1 MAKKI
6 CDFCG
11 KEIEGEMSF
20 SGESRIFSKGD
31 SKESKPVRICPD
43 CIKTCMNLIDEHNRK
58 KVTHK
63 HIDLTP
69 DTIKAGLDEW
79 VIGQEYAKKTIATEV
94 YNHLKRIKRLEGDP
108 QANKKLRIDKS
119 NIIMVGPTG
128 TGKTEI
134 VRALGDILDIP
145 YTIQNATS
153 FTASGYV
160 GRDVEDILRDLMDAA
175 DNDLTKAERGI
186 VFIDEFDKLK
196 KEYTANGNKDVGGEA
211 VQQALLK
218 MIEGGEY
225 DVKRDKTDRAS
236 SFKFDTTNV
245 LFVLGG
251 AFEGISE
258 IVSKRLKQESSIG
271 FGAHKESKKKVE
283 YNEIADKIT
292 QADLKEFGIISE
304 VLGRCPVIAPLNEL
318 SVEQLI
324 HILTQ
329 PKHAIVKQFTELLKL
344 DNKDLVVDFTKEGLE
359 AIAKEAK
366 ENKIGA
372 RALRSMLTKILG
384 DAMYD
389 IPKDKTIIKLTIGK
403 DMKCIYGREAIKAG
417 PVGAAAEA
425 EK

>member
-1 MAKKI
+1 
-6 CDFCG
+6 
-11 KEIEGEMSF
+11 
-20 SGESRIFSKGD
+20 
-31 SKESKPVRICPD
+31 
-43 CIKTCMNLIDEHNRK
+43 
-58 KVTHK
+58 
-63 HIDLTP
+63 
-69 DTIKAGLDEW
+69 
-79 VIGQEYAKKTIATEV
+79 
-94 YNHLKRIKRLEGDP
+94 
-108 QANKKLRIDKS
+108 
-119 NIIMVGPTG
+119 
-128 TGKTEI
+128 
-134 VRALGDILDIP
+134 
-145 YTIQNATS
+145 
-153 FTASGYV
+153 
-160 GRDVEDILRDLMDAA
+160 MDAA

-258 IVSKRLKQESSIG
+258 IVSKRLKQETSIG

-389 IPKDKTIIKLTIGK
+389 IPKDKTIIKLTIDK
-403 DMKCIYGREAIKAG
+403 DMKCVYGREALKTG
-417 PVGAAAEA
+417 PVGAAAAEA